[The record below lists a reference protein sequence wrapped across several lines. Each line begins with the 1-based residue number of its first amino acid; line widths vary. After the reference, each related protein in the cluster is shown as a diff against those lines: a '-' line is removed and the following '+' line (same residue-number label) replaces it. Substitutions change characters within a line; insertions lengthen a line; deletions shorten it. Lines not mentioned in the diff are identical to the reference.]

1 MGWNQQFPCLFASGL
16 VDCVLQL
23 QSICV
28 CIVKC
33 HISYSLQE
41 VTPSKLAKSYLF
53 LRKYN
58 SEIDS
63 ALLEVV
69 SLKKSPIT
77 CSQQGCISMTV
88 VGVPHYVVHFPGA
101 LVGPVHP
108 VRAIMTDSNMFL
120 LWFKL
125 PGGFVNTLYEG

>member
-1 MGWNQQFPCLFASGL
+1 
-16 VDCVLQL
+16 
-23 QSICV
+23 
-28 CIVKC
+28 
-33 HISYSLQE
+33 
-41 VTPSKLAKSYLF
+41 
-53 LRKYN
+53 
-58 SEIDS
+58 
-63 ALLEVV
+63 
-69 SLKKSPIT
+69 
-77 CSQQGCISMTV
+77 MTV